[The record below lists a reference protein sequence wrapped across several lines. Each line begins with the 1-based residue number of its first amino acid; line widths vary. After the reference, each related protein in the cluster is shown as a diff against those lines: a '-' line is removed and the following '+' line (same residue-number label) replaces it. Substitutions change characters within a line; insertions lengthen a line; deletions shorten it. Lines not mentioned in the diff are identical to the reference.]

1 MHDDIKAAAKLPFPS
16 DVDVKVKDK
25 RAGLKKKLKIRPVKG
40 PVAGRK
46 AGR

>member
-1 MHDDIKAAAKLPFPS
+1 MHDDIKAAAKLPFPA

-25 RAGLKKKLKIRPVKG
+25 RAGLKKKLKIRPVTDR
-40 PVAGRK
+40 PAGRK